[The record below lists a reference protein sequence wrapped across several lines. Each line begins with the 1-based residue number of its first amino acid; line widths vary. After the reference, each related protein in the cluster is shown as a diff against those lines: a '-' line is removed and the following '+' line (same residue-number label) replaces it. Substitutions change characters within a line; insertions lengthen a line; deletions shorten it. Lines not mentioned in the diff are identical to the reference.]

1 MKTNR
6 RVFTLAVAI
15 TTLLGA
21 GALMAAPPMPA
32 PGPIPFTAYDSNGDG
47 RISADEFY
55 AARNARI
62 GERAKQGGMMR
73 NLGNAPTFEKF
84 DADAD
89 GYLSENE
96 LLKGQLSQ
104 MQENR
109 MNRPM
114 EPMGGAGRGAGG
126 MASFADFDSNGDGVV
141 TAEEFDQTRAAR
153 QADKAAQGYPMR
165 NAGSS
170 PSFESFDA
178 NGDGRLTPDE
188 FVPGNPNRMRQ

>member
-6 RVFTLAVAI
+6 RVFTLAMAI

-21 GALMAAPPMPA
+21 GALMAATPMPA
-32 PGPIPFTAYDSNGDG
+32 PGPIPFTTYDTNGDG

-73 NLGNAPTFEKF
+73 NLGNAPAFEQF

-104 MQENR
+104 MQGNR
-109 MNRPM
+109 MNRPTG
-114 EPMGGAGRGAGG
+114 PMGGAGRGAGG
-126 MASFADFDSNGDGVV
+126 MASFADFDRNGNGVV
-141 TAEEFDQTRAAR
+141 TAEEFAQTRAAR

-165 NAGSS
+165 NAGSA
-170 PSFESFDA
+170 PSFESFDT
-178 NGDGRLTPDE
+178 NGDGRLTPEE

>member
-6 RVFTLAVAI
+6 HMFALAMAI
-15 TTLLGA
+15 TTLAGA
-21 GALMAAPPMPA
+21 GALMAVTPMSA
-32 PGPIPFTAYDSNGDG
+32 PGPIPFTTYDTNGDG
-47 RISADEFY
+47 KVSADEFY

-62 GERAKQGGMMR
+62 AERAKQGRMMR
-73 NLGNAPTFEKF
+73 NLGNAPAFEQF
-84 DADAD
+84 DTDAN

-96 LLKGQLSQ
+96 LLKGQMSH

-114 EPMGGAGRGAGG
+114 GAMGGAGRGGRG
-126 MASFADFDSNGDGVV
+126 MASFSDFDGNGDGVV
-141 TAEEFDQTRAAR
+141 TAEEFAQTRAAR
-153 QADKAAQGYPMR
+153 QADNAAQGYPMR

-188 FVPGNPNRMRQ
+188 FVPGNPNRPRQ